1 MNLLPGWHPG
11 IVIAGASQAAATI
24 ALVASSV
31 SVTTSITIPVGVQAG
46 DLLVIWHIGVNDD
59 YNDPPPSDVTP
70 SGFTPVG
77 SDTASV
83 FKEVNWRASLHWKM
97 ANGTEGG
104 TSVNVVQGQ
113 DGFTSPNE
121 RSICAVFRRTPAAV
135 SITAHDPRVDASS
148 SGSGVSQTTID
159 AGGGV
164 VPLVALDCVAGAGY
178 EDLDIAAV
186 YPTGAINNPASGT
199 GDNPVSIPYYIQNFV
214 AANQLTSSGWSAQ
227 GSVYF
232 EMV

>member
-1 MNLLPGWHPG
+1 MSFLPGWHPG

-59 YNDPPPSDVTP
+59 YNDPPPSSVTP
-70 SGFTPVG
+70 SGFTLVG
-77 SDTASV
+77 SDTDEV
-83 FKEVNWRASLHWKM
+83 FKEVNCRASLHWKM
-97 ANGTEGG
+97 AAGTEGG
-104 TSVNVVQGQ
+104 NSVNVVQGQ

-135 SITAHDPRVDASS
+135 SITAHDPRVDADFD
-148 SGSGVSQTTID
+148 GVAQTTVD
-159 AGGGV
+159 AGAGN
-164 VPLVALDCVAGAGY
+164 VPLVVLDCAAGAGY
-178 EDLDIAAV
+178 EDFDISAV
-186 YPTGAINNPASGT
+186 FPGAINNPASGT
-199 GDNPVSIPYYIQNFV
+199 GDNPIAIAYVIQNSI
-214 AANQLTSSGWSAQ
+214 AANELTASGWSAQ